1 MNTKKFQLTI
11 FLATIITGLI
21 ISPALYSQ
29 GGTAEGGASYLSKQQ
44 RTVIIDSILS
54 GDLSR
59 IRNLARRQPTLAPP
73 IAALHAKHSGAKGS
87 AAGAIAASILTA
99 IDANVDEASSVGA
112 AVGQSTTS
120 SLEEIGE
127 IAMEIINALG
137 LSNDLENT
145 ALFLGSLAN
154 KLGLRGEQAGAFAA
168 IMIKKL
174 GYRGYE
180 AGKVAGV
187 IAREGDFTGEETE
200 QLVAEVLNALNPD
213 PEEADK
219 IASTVEL
226 ETGEKVVVQ
235 LDTGAPEA
243 QRAKAALPQETPL
256 SPLDELINESLDKDT
271 ALDAVESPILT
282 LIGT

>member
-21 ISPALYSQ
+21 ISPASYSQ
-29 GGTAEGGASYLSKQQ
+29 GGTAEGSASYLSKQQ

-59 IRNLARRQPTLAPP
+59 IRNLARRQPALAPP

-99 IDANVDEASSVGA
+99 IDANVDEACSTGA

-120 SLEEIGE
+120 SLKEIGE
-127 IAMEIINALG
+127 ITQEIINALA
-137 LSNDLENT
+137 LNNDLEKT
-145 ALFLGSLAN
+145 ASLVGCLGN
-154 KLGLRGEQAGAFAA
+154 KLGLRGEQGGVFAA
-168 IMIKKL
+168 IMSNIL
-174 GYRGYE
+174 AYRGYE
-180 AGKVAGV
+180 AGKIAGA
-187 IAREGDFTGEETE
+187 IARDGDYTGEETE
-200 QLVAEVLNALNPD
+200 QLVAEVLNTLNPD

-219 IASTVEL
+219 IVSTIEV
-226 ETGEKVVVQ
+226 ETGEKVVIQ
-235 LDTGAPEA
+235 LDTGPEA
-243 QRAKAALPQETPL
+243 QRAKAALPLEPVKSL
-256 SPLDELINESLDKDT
+256 LDELISEILDKSQ